1 MTARPCGR
9 GGRPGRKSGG
19 SGETSLIH
27 RGMPVVAGDRG
38 SGNKEEEEEKPVP
51 SARTRGHLARLAAV
65 AVTIVPLA
73 LAGWLAGTANAAS
86 AASGVSSAVI
96 ASNWYFDDPAGSA
109 PVATGASTPTGVPA
123 GDLGTGFRTAPAPE
137 ADKIAS
143 YIFDVSGFSKGSR
156 VSSFVV
162 AVPVD
167 TAGDPASAAQL
178 TNGAPP
184 ALVACRNRGAISPGA
199 GPTTYTSRPP
209 LDCDRPATGTFD
221 AASATYT
228 FDVTSYAQL
237 WVDDANTGMSII
249 PDPKNPPATTVS
261 LSLKTGGAVKVTA
274 AAESASTAGTSSTGS
289 GSSAG
294 SGSVPAAGPVPV
306 AAGTTSPAP
315 RPTAKAPPAPVATTA
330 ASAAPPAAVLAPTG
344 DVSGQQAQ
352 PAPAPAPV
360 TGALPGPMVAAA
372 PVAAPGAVAGPV
384 VAAATGEA
392 APAPIAAAPAEVA
405 ATRAPLQVSSPFGVV
420 FYVLL
425 FLVGGGL
432 LALLSLGLGTPQT
445 PTTRGDSS
453 RLARV
458 LARGSLTSS

>member
-1 MTARPCGR
+1 
-9 GGRPGRKSGG
+9 
-19 SGETSLIH
+19 
-27 RGMPVVAGDRG
+27 
-38 SGNKEEEEEKPVP
+38 VP

-65 AVTIVPLA
+65 AVTVVPLA
-73 LAGWLAGTANAAS
+73 LAGWLAGTASAAR

-123 GDLGTGFRTAPAPE
+123 GDLGTGFRAAPTPE

-178 TNGAPP
+178 TNSTPP
-184 ALVACRNRGAISPGA
+184 ALVACRNRGAIAPGA
-199 GPTTYTSRPP
+199 GPSPYASRPP
-209 LDCDRPATGTFD
+209 LDCDQAIVGTLNAAT
-221 AASATYT
+221 ATYT

-294 SGSVPAAGPVPV
+294 SSSVPAAGPVPV
-306 AAGTTSPAP
+306 AAGTTSPAA

-352 PAPAPAPV
+352 PAPAPAPAPV
-360 TGALPGPMVAAA
+360 TGALPGPVVAAA

-425 FLVGGGL
+425 FFVGGGL

>member
-1 MTARPCGR
+1 M
-9 GGRPGRKSGG
+9 
-19 SGETSLIH
+19 
-27 RGMPVVAGDRG
+27 
-38 SGNKEEEEEKPVP
+38 P

-65 AVTIVPLA
+65 AVTVVPLA
-73 LAGWLAGTANAAS
+73 LAGWLAGTAS

-109 PVATGASTPTGVPA
+109 TVATGAVTPTGVPA
-123 GDLGTGFRTAPAPE
+123 GDLGTGFRAAPAPE
-137 ADKIAS
+137 DDKIAS

-178 TNGAPP
+178 TNSTPP
-184 ALVACRNRGAISPGA
+184 ALVACRNRGAIAPGA
-199 GPTTYTSRPP
+199 GPSPYASRPP
-209 LDCDRPATGTFD
+209 LDCDQAIVGTLNAAT
-221 AASATYT
+221 ATYT

-352 PAPAPAPV
+352 PAPAPV
-360 TGALPGPMVAAA
+360 TGALPGPVVAAA

-425 FLVGGGL
+425 FLVGGAL

>member
-1 MTARPCGR
+1 VPTARR
-9 GGRPGRKSGG
+9 QR
-19 SGETSLIH
+19 
-27 RGMPVVAGDRG
+27 
-38 SGNKEEEEEKPVP
+38 
-51 SARTRGHLARLAAV
+51 RLLRLTAV
-65 AVTIVPLA
+65 AFGSLA
-73 LAGWLAGTANAAS
+73 VAGWLAGTAS

-109 PVATGASTPTGVPA
+109 PVTGASTPTGVPA
-123 GDLGTGFRTAPAPE
+123 GDLGTGFRAAPTPE

-178 TNGAPP
+178 TNSTPP
-184 ALVACRNRGAISPGA
+184 ALVACRNRGAIAPGA
-199 GPTTYTSRPP
+199 GPSPYASRPP
-209 LDCDRPATGTFD
+209 LDCDQAIVGTLNAAT
-221 AASATYT
+221 ATYT

-274 AAESASTAGTSSTGS
+274 AAESASTAGASSTGS

-360 TGALPGPMVAAA
+360 TGALPGPVVAAA

-392 APAPIAAAPAEVA
+392 APALIAAAPAEVA

>member
-1 MTARPCGR
+1 M
-9 GGRPGRKSGG
+9 
-19 SGETSLIH
+19 
-27 RGMPVVAGDRG
+27 
-38 SGNKEEEEEKPVP
+38 P

-73 LAGWLAGTANAAS
+73 LAGWLAGTASAAS
-86 AASGVSSAVI
+86 AVSSAVI

-156 VSSFVV
+156 VSSFVL

-178 TNGAPP
+178 TNSTPP
-184 ALVACRNRGAISPGA
+184 ALVACRNRGAIAPGA
-199 GPTTYTSRPP
+199 GPSPYTSRPP
-209 LDCDRPATGTFD
+209 LDCDQAIVGTLNAAT
-221 AASATYT
+221 ATYT

-294 SGSVPAAGPVPV
+294 SGSVPAAVPVPV

-315 RPTAKAPPAPVATTA
+315 RPTAKAPLAPVTTTA

-360 TGALPGPMVAAA
+360 TGALPGPVVAAA
-372 PVAAPGAVAGPV
+372 PVAAPAVAVAGPV

-445 PTTRGDSS
+445 PPTRGDSS